1 MAQKS
6 DTLIGVLVLAVTLG
20 IFGSAGWFLYKH
32 FTLGANS
39 VANPGTNPIASAPSD
54 NSGSSSGGT
63 SAGGSA
69 IMASAG
75 QASGATFASITQ
87 VPPGNFRYGGSTTW
101 ATIRGQVDRLLPIVH
116 PDFNL
121 TYATPAT
128 GSASSSS
135 GVAMLLD
142 GTIDFAQIAR
152 PLSPKELDSAK
163 QKGITLR
170 QIAVAI
176 DGIAVAVNPSLTV
189 PGLTLDQLRQIYLG
203 TSTNW
208 SQVGGPNLPIV
219 PLLRAGSGSIDVL
232 LGSQQ
237 PSPSVIA
244 AKTTTEALR
253 KVSSTPGALYFT
265 SAPEVVPQCTVKT
278 LPIGPTPTQFIAAAQ
293 LPPIDPATCPKQ
305 RNKVNIA
312 AMKDGTY
319 PLTRGLYVIIKQ
331 DNSPAQK
338 AGEAYA
344 NLLLSNQ
351 GQELMSKADFVRVR

>member
-1 MAQKS
+1 MAQKTDS
-6 DTLIGVLVLAVTLG
+6 LIGCLALTVTLG

-32 FTLGANS
+32 FTAS
-39 VANPGTNPIASAPSD
+39 SNPTNPFASMSPTAPSGGS
-54 NSGSSSGGT
+54 SGSSGAS
-63 SAGGSA
+63 

-75 QASGATFASITQ
+75 QASGATFASVAL

-101 ATIRGQVDRLLPIVH
+101 ATIRGQVDRLLPSVH
-116 PDFNL
+116 PNFQL

-128 GSASSSS
+128 GVASSSS
-135 GVAMLLD
+135 GVTMLLD
-142 GTIDFAQIAR
+142 GQIDFAQIAR
-152 PLSPKELDSAK
+152 PLSAQELDSAK

-176 DGIAVAVNPSLTV
+176 DGIAVAVNPSLSV
-189 PGLTLDQLRQIYLG
+189 SGLTLDQLRQIYLG

-208 SQVGGPNLPIV
+208 TQVGGPNLPIV

-232 LGSQQ
+232 LGSQP
-237 PSPSVIA
+237 PSSSLIA

-253 KVSSTPGALYFT
+253 KVSATPGALYFT

-278 LPIGPTPTQFIAAAQ
+278 LPIGQTATQLIHAAQ
-293 LPPIDPATCPKQ
+293 QPPIDPATCPKQ
-305 RNKVNIA
+305 RNKVNIT

-319 PLTRGLYVIIKQ
+319 PLTRGLYVIVKQ
-331 DNSPAQK
+331 DGSPAQK

-351 GQELMSKADFVRVR
+351 GQELINKADFVRVR

>member
-6 DTLIGVLVLAVTLG
+6 DTLIGILALTVTLG

-32 FTLGANS
+32 FTGGATS
-39 VANPGTNPIASAPSD
+39 GANPGTAPTAV
-54 NSGSSSGGT
+54 SSPTADTGAAGAGATGG
-63 SAGGSA
+63 AA
-69 IMASAG
+69 IMASVG
-75 QASGATFASITQ
+75 QSSAPTLSGVSNI
-87 VPPGNFRYGGSTTW
+87 PSGSFRYGGSTTW
-101 ATIRGQVDRLLPIVH
+101 ATVRGLVDQPILAVH
-116 PDFNL
+116 PDFKL
-121 TYATPAT
+121 TYTTPST

-142 GTIDFAQIAR
+142 GQIDFAQIAR

-237 PSPSVIA
+237 PSGSVIA

-278 LPIGPTPTQFIAAAQ
+278 LPIGQTAAQFIAAAQ

-351 GQELMSKADFVRVR
+351 GQELISKADFVRVR

>member
-1 MAQKS
+1 MAQQKGDS
-6 DTLIGVLVLAVTLG
+6 LIGFLALAVTLG
-20 IFGSAGWFLYKH
+20 IFGSAGWFLYNQ
-32 FTLGANS
+32 FTGKA
-39 VANPGTNPIASAPSD
+39 
-54 NSGSSSGGT
+54 NSGSSPIATSTLSDAEPAPPIGT
-63 SAGGSA
+63 AGGAA
-69 IMASAG
+69 ILANAG
-75 QASGATFASITQ
+75 QSSGPTLSGVSNI
-87 VPPGNFRYGGSTTW
+87 PSGSFRYGGSTTW
-101 ATIRGQVDRLLPIVH
+101 ATVRGLVEKPILAAH
-116 PDFNL
+116 PDFKLAYTNP
-121 TYATPAT
+121 TS
-128 GSASSSS
+128 GIASSSS

-152 PLSPKELDSAK
+152 PLSPKELETAK
-163 QKGITLR
+163 QKGLILR

-176 DGIAVAVNPSLTV
+176 DGIAVAVNPSLTT

-203 TSTNW
+203 SLTNW
-208 SQVGGPNLPIV
+208 KEAGGPDLPIV

-237 PSPSVIA
+237 PSATVMA

-278 LPIGPTPTQFIAAAQ
+278 LPVGQTATQWVAAAQ
-293 LPPIDPATCPKQ
+293 QPTIDLATCPGQ
-305 RNKVNIA
+305 RNKVNIT

-319 PLTRGLYVIIKQ
+319 PLTRGLYVIVKQ
-331 DNSPAQK
+331 DGSPAQT

-351 GQELMSKADFVRVR
+351 GQDLISKADFVRIR